1 MKINTSKF
9 GETEIEE
16 NKIIEFPRGILGF
29 ETNKRFSIIKTE
41 EDVSLYWLQS
51 LDEDLALPC
60 INPYDFFPDYD
71 PLINE
76 EDLMQ
81 IQYQSEGDMIVLNTI
96 VVREEVTV
104 VTANLAA
111 PIVINTKN
119 KLGAQFVLQDTSYK
133 VKEPLFKE
141 KEGSYYVDTDKA
153 TE

>member
-9 GETEIEE
+9 GETEIDES
-16 NKIIEFPRGILGF
+16 KIIEFPHGILGF
-29 ETNKRFSIIKTE
+29 EENKRFSIIKTE

-51 LDEDLALPC
+51 LDEDFALPC

-76 EDLMQ
+76 EDLTH
-81 IQYQSEGDMIVLNTI
+81 IHYQPQSDMIVLNTI
-96 VVREEVTV
+96 VVREKPITA
-104 VTANLAA
+104 TANLAA
-111 PIVINTKN
+111 PIVINTTN
-119 KLGAQFVLQDTSYK
+119 KLGAQFVLQDNTYK